1 MEKGIKITIDYENSL
16 VKLNKL
22 KIAFKDLG
30 TTAKSVSRSIAGAL
44 GGDKTNF
51 AGSEKRL
58 RRQIAAMKE
67 VQSSLS
73 KTNTQYRIYQAEI
86 DKVQAKLDK
95 LTDLRKREEKA
106 IKGSAAAI
114 KEEIAALRMEQE
126 NRTKSNSGYRKAE
139 LQIERLNKELQRLT
153 DTREE
158 HEVVQRGSIASLD
171 QQIQVFRNLQ
181 ENVATTSVE
190 IEQYQEQIE
199 RLEKQKNDL
208 IGSTRG
214 LSRATESYSSSAGI
228 AGSTATEFGRILAD
242 LPYGIQGV
250 ANNIEQFSQQFVDLS
265 RKAGGFDQA
274 IESLKKTL
282 FYGPAGF
289 VVGVQLITMTIQF
302 VLKAM
307 ANLTKETDKLAEAQ
321 ARSAVALKLLQNALT
336 SSNVSAEERNRLV
349 NNANKEYEGLNL
361 KLNHNNE
368 LTLDSKQRLDEMVTS
383 LQKVARARA
392 AVTYAE
398 DLYEKQ
404 LKKQIKLRRL
414 ETNDFENWFYKEWQY
429 IQDQLAAPLFPDF
442 GRRSRIK
449 TVRAQV
455 ESVEDQ
461 IKQLIKTLSD
471 NDELDMIFGD
481 ASGVKTKAEELKEDW
496 KEFREEVHLSRFE
509 EGVPRLNEEL
519 RLLKAS
525 ALEVAQ
531 THGMASNEMQQL
543 FLDIAKKEHEIRMQ
557 QKEDLEDHV
566 AELEEIEPILL
577 KIMPVILGE
586 DLFAEPA
593 QTVASKMAEKRLEA
607 TIGSDKFIKE
617 MATKLSKLG
626 AELQKEADDMLPD
639 FPYKLTGI
647 DQKVASLKE
656 KFTIIND
663 LLNAQ
668 VEREMVME
676 QNKTTAMNDQLK
688 ARLANEQ
695 LSADQRD
702 QINQQIAKNDAAL
715 VKKQNELGRKQFERN
730 KAVKILMALGDT
742 YTSAVKAYLS
752 QFMPI
757 PTKKSPVRG
766 AIAAAAATAFG
777 LAQVA
782 AIQRQK
788 YQEKPT
794 KAPRFTGAGG
804 VGGGSPIFNV
814 VGATSQNQ
822 LAETISEAQSKP
834 VRAYVVS
841 NEVTT
846 AQGLERNI
854 LDGASI

>member
-1 MEKGIKITIDYENSL
+1 MEKGIKINIDYENA
-16 VKLNKL
+16 VVNINKL

-30 TTAKSVSRSIAGAL
+30 KTAQSVSRSISSAL
-44 GGDKTNF
+44 GGDKENF
-51 AGSEKRL
+51 AGSEKRM
-58 RRQIAAMKE
+58 RRQIAALKE

-73 KTNTQYRIYQAEI
+73 RTNKQYRIYQVEI
-86 DKVQAKLDK
+86 DKVQARLDK
-95 LTDLRKREEKA
+95 LTDIRKREEIA

-114 KEEIAALRMEQE
+114 QQEIAALRMEQE
-126 NRTKSNSGYRKAE
+126 NRTKSNSSYRKAE
-139 LQIERLNKELQRLT
+139 VQIKKLTEELQRLT

-190 IEQYQEQIE
+190 IEQYQEEIE
-199 RLEKQKNDL
+199 KLEKQKNDL

-321 ARSAVALKLLQNALT
+321 ARSAVALKLLQNALV

-481 ASGVKTKAEELKEDW
+481 ASGVKTKAEGVKRRL
-496 KEFREEVHLSRFE
+496 
-509 EGVPRLNEEL
+509 EGV
-519 RLLKAS
+519 
-525 ALEVAQ
+525 
-531 THGMASNEMQQL
+531 
-543 FLDIAKKEHEIRMQ
+543 
-557 QKEDLEDHV
+557 
-566 AELEEIEPILL
+566 
-577 KIMPVILGE
+577 
-586 DLFAEPA
+586 
-593 QTVASKMAEKRLEA
+593 
-607 TIGSDKFIKE
+607 
-617 MATKLSKLG
+617 
-626 AELQKEADDMLPD
+626 
-639 FPYKLTGI
+639 
-647 DQKVASLKE
+647 
-656 KFTIIND
+656 
-663 LLNAQ
+663 
-668 VEREMVME
+668 
-676 QNKTTAMNDQLK
+676 
-688 ARLANEQ
+688 
-695 LSADQRD
+695 
-702 QINQQIAKNDAAL
+702 
-715 VKKQNELGRKQFERN
+715 
-730 KAVKILMALGDT
+730 
-742 YTSAVKAYLS
+742 
-752 QFMPI
+752 
-757 PTKKSPVRG
+757 
-766 AIAAAAATAFG
+766 
-777 LAQVA
+777 
-782 AIQRQK
+782 
-788 YQEKPT
+788 
-794 KAPRFTGAGG
+794 
-804 VGGGSPIFNV
+804 
-814 VGATSQNQ
+814 
-822 LAETISEAQSKP
+822 
-834 VRAYVVS
+834 
-841 NEVTT
+841 
-846 AQGLERNI
+846 
-854 LDGASI
+854 